1 MDPIIQQ
8 LAAELGQKPQYVE
21 NVIRLLEWRYRN

>member
-1 MDPIIQQ
+1 MDIIHT
-8 LAAELGQKPQYVE
+8 LAQELNKDPRHIE